1 MNHLFL
7 LLRLGLGLE
16 SIQSIDSTSFKE
28 LSEKDWESI
37 KAMAECQGVAAI
49 ALDGLNEL
57 VSNCD
62 GSFHIGVADEWW
74 KIFLLK
80 WSGSMLLIEQ
90 HNQQQ
95 IAVMNH
101 LTYVFSQQNMETMVI
116 KGQANGLMY
125 PKPFHRA
132 PGDIDI
138 YLFGDYAKGNDIA
151 RILGADVNEGWYKH
165 SEILYKGEIV
175 ENHRFFVH
183 TREGKRSKLLQ
194 NELEEGLNNTEWNTF
209 SQSNVLLPPVQW
221 NAKFLTYHA
230 CAHFLTEGLRLK
242 QVLDWA
248 MFLDKEQEN
257 VDWAEFYAFC
267 DRYHLRR
274 FTDAMTSICK
284 DYLSVRI
291 SNKVITTVS
300 PYKERIITST
310 LFDDDYIYNA
320 GESQWKS
327 RLHVVKSMFKYR
339 WKYEEIFQQSVWKQF
354 GWYVLGYLF
363 KTER

>member
-1 MNHLFL
+1 MNQLFL

-16 SIQSIDSTSFKE
+16 SAQNADVASFNV

-37 KAMAECQGVAAI
+37 KSMAESQGISAI
-49 ALDGLNEL
+49 ALDGINEL
-57 VSNCD
+57 ISHSD
-62 GSFHIGVADEWW
+62 ISFHSGVSKTWW
-74 KIFLLK
+74 KSFLLK
-80 WSGSMLLIEQ
+80 WSGSLLLIEQ
-90 HNQQQ
+90 ENQYQ
-95 IAVMNH
+95 IAIINH
-101 LTYVFSQQNMETMVI
+101 LADVFSQHNVRMLVM

-125 PKPFHRA
+125 PKPLHRT
-132 PGDIDI
+132 PGDIDC
-138 YLFGDYAKGNDIA
+138 YLFKDYAKGNELA
-151 RILGADVNEGWYKH
+151 RKLRAEVNEEWYKH
-165 SEILYKGEIV
+165 SSIQYKGQTI
-175 ENHRFFVH
+175 ENHRYFVH

-327 RLHVVKSMFKYR
+327 RLHVVKSLFKYR
-339 WKYEEIFQQSVWKQF
+339 WKYKEIYQQSVWKQLW
-354 GWYVLGYLF
+354 WYISGF
-363 KTER
+363 IFRIE